1 MHDARD
7 AEDKRLL
14 DEGEHALLLAAY
26 FHPTRERCYLWLR
39 DEDAANEAAQQAGA
53 GVQSALDQGKSVAQ
67 DLANRASETS
77 RQAMGRVGEYVDTV
91 APQAKEVASNL
102 YDQGSQ
108 SGEYIRQ
115 YAAQQPLTALLI
127 AGALGYMLAYLIHRG

>member
-1 MHDARD
+1 MDKERAQEVAKEA
-7 AEDKRLL
+7 AEKGRN
-14 DEGEHALLLAAY
+14 AV
-26 FHPTRERCYLWLR
+26 
-39 DEDAANEAAQQAGA
+39 NEATQQAGA

-102 YDQGSQ
+102 YNQGSQ

-127 AGALGYMLAYLIHRG
+127 AGALGYTLAYLIHRG